1 MITKV
6 RLKNWKSHLNSEFE
20 FTQGVNALVGIMGSG
35 KSSVLDAI
43 SFALFGTFPNLNS
56 KKITLDDLI
65 MKRPQEKEEAE
76 VEVDFSVDG
85 KSYSVRRRIGKD
97 KGTVEAEIR
106 EGQRLVEVNPA
117 SVTEHV
123 ERVLQIDYPLF
134 SKAVYSEQNNIDYFL
149 TIPKGK
155 RMQHIDRMLR
165 LDLFENVREC
175 VGSIKNL
182 FEAKVSEKIR
192 LLSEIEKDD
201 METKVAELKKVME
214 NNRDVAEKLK
224 VSLERLELK
233 RVEAAGKL
241 KVAEKKVEEALRV
254 EKNSEALKATIHE
267 VENNLDGLKEKT
279 MGMDK
284 EKILSEKKL
293 VEMQIS
299 GFRQE
304 ILKQKNLL
312 DGRRALIAGFNTEI
326 RLASES
332 IKDLERLGDRCPV
345 CESGI
350 TVEKRADLEKSRKNR
365 EEELRKNV
373 GLLAGEVEKIKN
385 DLESLEIELRKR
397 EREAIQIENVIGE
410 FENIGKMV
418 ERLDG
423 LRKQNRDMED
433 RKIYLELEVK
443 DLNVERLR
451 LDLQEIITEAA
462 RNQVDF
468 VHLNRLVERDRESLG
483 DFEKR
488 LGIVKRY
495 RAEVGLAG
503 KNIEELGR
511 FVAAIR
517 ITQDQLRE
525 EFTKTVNYTMSRVWK
540 NLYPYG
546 DFEDIRLVVDGDYIL
561 QLKTG
566 GEWVPVDGVASGGER
581 NLACLALRVAFSLA
595 FIPNLKWLIL
605 DEPTHNLDA
614 NAIRNFSEV
623 LRGSIGSFVK
633 QIFLITHE
641 PRIAEDIDGFVYR
654 LERDKAA
661 NGVTQVVGG

>member
-483 DFEKR
+483 DFEK
-488 LGIVKRY
+488 
-495 RAEVGLAG
+495 
-503 KNIEELGR
+503 
-511 FVAAIR
+511 
-517 ITQDQLRE
+517 
-525 EFTKTVNYTMSRVWK
+525 
-540 NLYPYG
+540 
-546 DFEDIRLVVDGDYIL
+546 
-561 QLKTG
+561 
-566 GEWVPVDGVASGGER
+566 
-581 NLACLALRVAFSLA
+581 
-595 FIPNLKWLIL
+595 
-605 DEPTHNLDA
+605 
-614 NAIRNFSEV
+614 
-623 LRGSIGSFVK
+623 
-633 QIFLITHE
+633 
-641 PRIAEDIDGFVYR
+641 
-654 LERDKAA
+654 
-661 NGVTQVVGG
+661 